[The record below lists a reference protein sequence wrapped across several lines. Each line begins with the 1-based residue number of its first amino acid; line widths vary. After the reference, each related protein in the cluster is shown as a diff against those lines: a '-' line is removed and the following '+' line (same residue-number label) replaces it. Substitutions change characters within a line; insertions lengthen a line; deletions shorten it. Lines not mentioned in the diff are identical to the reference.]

1 MSDGEGLFSRSGAWG
16 RWCILVHGGAGNVP
30 EDRRALHQEGCRRAA
45 RIGADV
51 LRAGGSSLDA
61 VEAAVR
67 ALEEDPLF
75 NAGTGACLN
84 ADGRVELDASIMEGR
99 DLRAGAVCALSGF
112 RAPISIARAAL
123 NEGTHV
129 LYAAEG
135 AARFARAHHFAEVHG
150 EALVTEAARKA
161 LMLVREGKAGP
172 GWAGETVGAVARDA
186 HGVFAAA
193 TSTGGT
199 VNKRAGRIGDSPIIG
214 AGTYADD
221 EAGAVSTTGDGEG
234 MMRLCA
240 ARAVIDRL
248 RNGLSA
254 EQAGREM
261 LSELS
266 ARLSMKGGA
275 IVLDRHGTF
284 SVVRA
289 TPTMSWAAVMQRSS
303 CGEDGGLG
311 EDEASGV

>member
-1 MSDGEGLFSRSGAWG
+1 MSDEQRLISRGGVFG

-30 EDRRALHQEGCRRAA
+30 EERKALHEEGCRRASK
-45 RIGADV
+45 IGADL

-75 NAGTGACLN
+75 NAGIGACLN

-99 DLRAGAVCALSGF
+99 ELRAGAVCALSSF

-123 NEGTHV
+123 VEGRHV
-129 LYAAEG
+129 LYAGEG
-135 AARFARAHHFAEVHG
+135 AARFAREHHFTEVH
-150 EALVTEAARKA
+150 EDMLITDAARKA
-161 LMLVREGKAGP
+161 LLLVRAGKAGP
-172 GWAGETVGAVARDA
+172 GWAGDTVGAVARDA

-199 VNKRAGRIGDSPIIG
+199 VNKRAGRVGDAPIIG

-240 ARAVIDRL
+240 ARSVIDRI
-248 RNGLSA
+248 RGGLSA
-254 EQAGREM
+254 ERAAREM
-261 LSELS
+261 VGELS
-266 ARLSMKGGA
+266 SRLAMKGGA
-275 IVLDRHGTF
+275 IVLDRHGAF
-284 SVVRA
+284 GLAHS
-289 TPTMSWAAVMQRSS
+289 TPTMSWAAVMQSS
-303 CGEDGGLG
+303 LAQGLG
-311 EDEASGV
+311 EEEASGI